1 MTESAFVQTPTIPA
15 SPKGLLRRP
24 PERGLPW
31 HLSRLASER
40 SRRRSGARP
49 VHQGEWWYVLAMAIV
64 DELKTRMTE
73 AMRGKDDVTKNIYR
87 LAYSEMQL
95 ASARSGK
102 DVSDDEAIAIL
113 KKLVKS
119 NEETLAVATE
129 AAQKEA
135 LAREIALLTAMLP
148 KTLGVPEIVAALAPV
163 AEAIRAAGND
173 GQATGVAMK
182 HLKATGASVDG
193 KTVAA
198 AVKQIRS

>member
-1 MTESAFVQTPTIPA
+1 METTTLILAPGA
-15 SPKGLLRRP
+15 ARHKGGKSSL
-24 PERGLPW
+24 
-31 HLSRLASER
+31 
-40 SRRRSGARP
+40 
-49 VHQGEWWYVLAMAIV
+49 MAIL
-64 DELKTRMTE
+64 DELKAQMNS
-73 AMRGKDDVTKNIYR
+73 AMRGKDEVAKNIYR
-87 LAYSEMQL
+87 LAYSEIQL

-102 DVSDDEAIAIL
+102 DVTDDEAIAIL

-119 NEETLAVATE
+119 NEETLAVATD

-148 KTLGVPEIVAALAPV
+148 KTLGVPEIVAALAQV
-163 AEAIRAAGND
+163 ADAIKGAGND

-182 HLKATGASVDG
+182 HLKSTGASVDG

>member
-1 MTESAFVQTPTIPA
+1 
-15 SPKGLLRRP
+15 
-24 PERGLPW
+24 
-31 HLSRLASER
+31 
-40 SRRRSGARP
+40 
-49 VHQGEWWYVLAMAIV
+49 MAIL
-64 DELKTRMTE
+64 DELKARMNE
-73 AMRGKDDVTKNIYR
+73 ALRGKDEVAKNIYR
-87 LAYSEMQL
+87 LAYGEMQL

-102 DVSDDEAIAIL
+102 EVNDDEAMAIL

-119 NEETLAVATE
+119 NEETLALATE
-129 AAQKEA
+129 AGQREP

-163 AEAIRAAGND
+163 ADAIKAAGND

-182 HLKATGASVDG
+182 HLKSTGASVDG

>member
-1 MTESAFVQTPTIPA
+1 
-15 SPKGLLRRP
+15 
-24 PERGLPW
+24 
-31 HLSRLASER
+31 
-40 SRRRSGARP
+40 
-49 VHQGEWWYVLAMAIV
+49 MAIL
-64 DELKTRMTE
+64 DELKARMNE
-73 AMRGKDDVTKNIYR
+73 AMRSKDEVAKNIYR

-102 DVSDDEAIAIL
+102 DVNDDEANAIL

-129 AAQKEA
+129 ATQRDA

-163 AEAIRAAGND
+163 ADAIKAAGND

-182 HLKATGASVDG
+182 HLKSTGASVDG

-198 AVKQIRS
+198 AVKQIRA

>member
-1 MTESAFVQTPTIPA
+1 
-15 SPKGLLRRP
+15 
-24 PERGLPW
+24 
-31 HLSRLASER
+31 
-40 SRRRSGARP
+40 
-49 VHQGEWWYVLAMAIV
+49 MAIV
-64 DELKTRMTE
+64 DELKARMTE
-73 AMRGKDDVTKNIYR
+73 AMRGKDDVAKNIYR

-102 DVSDDEAIAIL
+102 DVNDDETIAIL

-119 NEETLAVATE
+119 NEETLAVATDG
-129 AAQKEA
+129 AQREA
-135 LAREIALLTAMLP
+135 LAREIALLTGMLP

-163 AEAIRAAGND
+163 AEAVRAAGND

-193 KTVAA
+193 KTVAS

>member
-1 MTESAFVQTPTIPA
+1 M
-15 SPKGLLRRP
+15 
-24 PERGLPW
+24 
-31 HLSRLASER
+31 
-40 SRRRSGARP
+40 
-49 VHQGEWWYVLAMAIV
+49 AMK
-64 DELKTRMTE
+64 DDLKARMTE
-73 AMRGKDDVTKNIYR
+73 AMRGKDDVAKNIYR
-87 LAYSEMQL
+87 LAYSEIQL

-102 DVSDDEAIAIL
+102 DVNDDEVVSIL

-119 NEETLAVATE
+119 NEETLAVATDT
-129 AAQKEA
+129 AQREA

-148 KTLGVPEIVAALAPV
+148 KTLGVPEIVTSLGPV

-182 HLKATGASVDG
+182 HLKSTGAAVDG

>member
-1 MTESAFVQTPTIPA
+1 
-15 SPKGLLRRP
+15 
-24 PERGLPW
+24 
-31 HLSRLASER
+31 
-40 SRRRSGARP
+40 
-49 VHQGEWWYVLAMAIV
+49 MAIL
-64 DELKTRMTE
+64 DEIRARMNE
-73 AMRGKDDVTKNIYR
+73 AMRSKDEVAKNIVR
-87 LAYSEMQL
+87 LAYGEMQL

-102 DVSDDEAIAIL
+102 DVNDEEAIAIL

-129 AAQKEA
+129 ATQKES

-148 KTLGVPEIVAALAPV
+148 KTLGVAEIVAALAPV
-163 AEAIRAAGND
+163 TDAIRAAGND

-182 HLKATGASVDG
+182 HLKSAGASVDG

>member
-1 MTESAFVQTPTIPA
+1 M
-15 SPKGLLRRP
+15 G
-24 PERGLPW
+24 
-31 HLSRLASER
+31 
-40 SRRRSGARP
+40 
-49 VHQGEWWYVLAMAIV
+49 IV
-64 DELKTRMTE
+64 DDLKARMTE
-73 AMRGKDDVTKNIYR
+73 AMRGKDEVAKNIYR
-87 LAYSEMQL
+87 LAYSETQL

-102 DVSDDEAIAIL
+102 AVNEEEAIAIL

-135 LAREIALLTAMLP
+135 LAREVALLSALLP
-148 KTLGVPEIVAALAPV
+148 KTLGVPEIVAALGPV
-163 AEAIRAAGND
+163 ADAIRTAGND

-182 HLKATGASVDG
+182 HLKSTGASVDG